1 MSTQIVSTEA
11 VLTAAAG
18 PLAPG
23 PPLAPVYGKD
33 FHHPEGNTP
42 VELHLDYLKR
52 YGLKA
57 WCLRG
62 ACGVAHR
69 AVGFK
74 ALRGM
79 TLEPDDMDPTYL
91 GDAPPFAHKV
101 CGAAE
106 FSRLEDAPKLAPD
119 EFYEGAIARGDRC
132 HYMADGDRVAS
143 YGWYATAPVPGVADT
158 WIHFSPEYVYMY
170 KGFTSPE
177 YRGKQLHAYGMAH
190 AAKEARALG
199 YRGLISYV
207 EVQNE
212 GSLRSVARLGYRTFG
227 TCICLRIFGRTLTF
241 SSPGCRPYGFKLT
254 LSPELGARKGDV
266 PSAVST
272 HLVK

>member
-1 MSTQIVSTEA
+1 M
-11 VLTAAAG
+11 
-18 PLAPG
+18 
-23 PPLAPVYGKD
+23 
-33 FHHPEGNTP
+33 
-42 VELHLDYLKR
+42 ELQLDYLKR
-52 YGLKA
+52 FGWKA

-79 TLEPDDMDPTYL
+79 TLEPDDIDATYL
-91 GDAPPFAHKV
+91 GDAPPFSHHA
-101 CGAAE
+101 CGAAD
-106 FSRLEDAPKLAPD
+106 FSRLADAPKLASE

-143 YGWYATAPVPGVADT
+143 YGWYATQPVPAVDDT

-190 AAKEARALG
+190 AATEAKARG

-227 TCICLRIFGRTLTF
+227 TCVRLHVFGRTLTF
-241 SSPGCRPYGFKLT
+241 SSPGCRPYGFELST
-254 LSPELGARKGDV
+254 SPEPSGRKGSM
-266 PSAVST
+266 PSAVSA
-272 HLVK
+272 HLTE

>member
-1 MSTQIVSTEA
+1 M
-11 VLTAAAG
+11 
-18 PLAPG
+18 
-23 PPLAPVYGKD
+23 
-33 FHHPEGNTP
+33 
-42 VELHLDYLKR
+42 ELHLDHLKR
-52 YGLKA
+52 YGWRA
-57 WCLRG
+57 WFLRG

-69 AVGFK
+69 AIGFK

-91 GDAPPFAHKV
+91 GDAPPFTHRV
-101 CGAAE
+101 CGAAD
-106 FSRLEDAPKLAPD
+106 FSRLDDAPKLASD
-119 EFYEGAIARGDRC
+119 EFYEGAIGRGDRC

-143 YGWYATAPVPGVADT
+143 YGWYATAPVPAFEDT

-170 KGFTSPE
+170 KGFTAPE

-190 AAKEARALG
+190 AAAEARARG

-227 TCICLRIFGRTLTF
+227 TCVCLRIFGRTLTF
-241 SSPGCRPYGFKLT
+241 RSSGCRPYGFELSV
-254 LSPELGARKGDV
+254 SPERAARAREV
-266 PSAVST
+266 PSAASA
-272 HLVK
+272 HLAE